1 MKKYIIGCL
10 AAGAL
15 AFTSCDT
22 IEDVNPTGYYSE
34 DVAYASVANLDMTVK
49 NFYGMFHQF
58 ADIETGKGLTAV
70 TDGCSDL
77 LKGSWY
83 NVDGGAFNKMFFQD
97 NYITATGGDFRSN
110 WGGMYNYVRI
120 LNQFIYDYERGMI
133 KLPAADVLPRV
144 AEARYLRALAYQELI
159 QRHGGVI
166 LRVVDGGVDDHNK
179 NNKARS
185 TEAESWDFVIN
196 EYAEVAEL
204 LPVEWPAAD
213 AGRITKGSAL
223 GMKARAALYAKRW
236 DDAISAANELFALN
250 KYALLPGTTAAAYE
264 LIFTTANNSELIQ
277 PVYFEVGKK
286 QHMWNSW
293 MGPDTDSQLAVKQTG
308 GAAMTPTE
316 EYVSQ
321 FDIKVGDNWET
332 FDWDNLAKYGNKPF
346 DNRDPRF
353 YYTVLYP
360 GCTWKG
366 RTLEIWDG
374 GSDKGMT
381 YTGLPINDNVH
392 CTTTGYLIRKF
403 LTAKTYN
410 YTNTLSDQLWPE
422 MRLAEIYLI
431 RSEAYAR
438 KGQWSDAYADLNTIR
453 TRVGLN
459 AKTATGNWDAYLA
472 DLEKERI
479 CELGVEG
486 HRFFD
491 LVRWGKAVETLDG
504 KRVHGIHTVKNDD
517 GTFTYEVIEADNQD
531 RKFPAKYTI
540 CPIPYAE
547 IQNNVLCEQNDLWK

>member
-10 AAGAL
+10 AAGAF

-22 IEDVNPTGYYSE
+22 LDVDPTGYYSE
-34 DVAYASVANLDMTVK
+34 NVAYASVDNLDMTVK
-49 NFYGMFHQF
+49 NFYGLFHQF

-70 TDGCSDL
+70 TDGATDL

-110 WGGMYNYVRI
+110 WGGMYNYIRL
-120 LNQFIYDYERGMI
+120 LNQFLYDYERGMI
-133 KLPAADVLPRV
+133 KLSEADVAPRI
-144 AEARYLRALAYQELI
+144 AEARFLRALAYQELI

-166 LRVVDGGVDDHNK
+166 MRLVNSTGADSQAE

-185 TEAESWDFVIN
+185 TEAESWDFVIK
-196 EYAEVAEL
+196 EYTEIADM

-223 GMKARAALYAKRW
+223 GFKARAALYAKRW
-236 DDAISAANELFALN
+236 DDAIAAADELFALG
-250 KYALLPGTTAAAYE
+250 KYSLMPGTTAAQYE
-264 LIFTTANNSELIQ
+264 LIFTTTNNSELIQ
-277 PVYFEVGKK
+277 PVYFQVGKK

-293 MGPDTDSQLAVKQTG
+293 MGPVSDAIATVSSES

-316 EYVSQ
+316 EYVGQ
-321 FDIKVGDNWET
+321 FDICVDGNWET
-332 FDWDNLAKYGNKPF
+332 FDWENLDKYGNKPF

-360 GCTWKG
+360 GATWKG
-366 RTLEIWDG
+366 QTMEIWDG
-374 GSDKGMT
+374 GADEGMT
-381 YTGLPINDNVH
+381 YTALPISDNVH
-392 CTTTGYLIRKF
+392 KTTTGYLIRKF
-403 LTAKTYN
+403 LTTKEYN

-438 KGQWSDAYADLNTIR
+438 KGDWGNAYKDLNAIR
-453 TRVGLN
+453 TRVGLPT
-459 AKTATGNWDAYLA
+459 KTAASSWEDYLA
-472 DLEKERI
+472 DLQKERI
-479 CELGVEG
+479 CELGLEG

-491 LVRWGKAVETLDG
+491 LVRWGKAVEVLNGT
-504 KRVHGIHTVKNDD
+504 RAHGIHTTKADD
-517 GTFTYEVIEADNQD
+517 GTLNYEVITVDLED
-531 RKFPAKYTI
+531 RKFPEKYTI

-547 IQNNVLCEQNDLWK
+547 IQNNILCEQNDLWK